1 MHLSIVQKPSSVA
14 MMFLRIHPEDGPYV
28 HNHVGN
34 PLEAQI
40 LISTPTG
47 ESHYVWSKCSKICQV
62 LETLSF

>member
-1 MHLSIVQKPSSVA
+1 MHLNIVQKPSSVA

-40 LISTPTG
+40 LIFPPLVKVIMFG
-47 ESHYVWSKCSKICQV
+47 VNVQKYVKF